1 MKRYLL
7 STVTMAVLVG
17 FAGCGGSSSGSSADN
32 GGGGGHGNGQVVI
45 DNTQKAKNSF
55 AVVGNAFEAGDA
67 VNNIDP
73 ADFSSTN
80 PLVRALTDVTSGTR
94 NCALDGNVTYKVQK
108 DSATVPETTKITLD
122 FSQCSQE
129 ANQVYD
135 GTITFTSR
143 LNKEIKLHGFEIRED
158 SDITRYPDMTILVHQ
173 LGDNVKMKLD
183 GEVTK
188 AKANTE
194 MQHRLTLTDFVIDK
208 DAANTLAIDGHITL
222 TSNPT
227 TCADGTYDVNTT
239 ERLVL
244 SNEDPIDGTVIING
258 VAYQFQSD
266 GKVTATIN
274 GQPVTFDPDQV
285 DDINCSALPQ

>member
-1 MKRYLL
+1 M
-7 STVTMAVLVG
+7 
-17 FAGCGGSSSGSSADN
+17 
-32 GGGGGHGNGQVVI
+32 
-45 DNTQKAKNSF
+45 
-55 AVVGNAFEAGDA
+55 GNAFESGDA
-67 VNNIDP
+67 VDNVKP
-73 ADFSSTN
+73 ADFLSTN
-80 PLVRALTDVTSGTR
+80 PQVRELTDVREGAHSCTE
-94 NCALDGNVTYKVQK
+94 DGNVTYKIQK

-129 ANQVYD
+129 EGLVYN
-135 GTITFTSR
+135 GMITFTSQ
-143 LNKEIKLHGFEIRED
+143 LNQEIKLHGFEIRED
-158 SDITRYPDMTILVHQ
+158 GDITRYPDMTILVHQ
-173 LGDNVKMKLD
+173 LGENVNMKLN

-188 AKANTE
+188 AKANTQ